1 MHFFPLKDT
10 GASIDT
16 IGVFNARIILI
27 KIKIIIKISRIY
39 YFCNTS
45 QVSKNNLL
53 FSSIAIFFLLL
64 FPLNNPKSRDLYF
77 AHYIVQFSGCASQ
90 KYL

>member
-1 MHFFPLKDT
+1 MQFFFLKDT

-27 KIKIIIKISRIY
+27 KIKIIIKISRLY

-77 AHYIVQFSGCASQ
+77 GHYIVQFSGCAS
-90 KYL
+90 